1 MRERYKKSKVG
12 YCCLKYKPKEPS
24 RGLQQPEYCY
34 YCSFGFL
41 IIITIVDY
49 TQSPLI
55 QEYKHGDLCSETCVR
70 IGRIPVEES

>member
-24 RGLQQPEYCY
+24 RGLQKPEYFY

-41 IIITIVDY
+41 IIITIVYY

-55 QEYKHGDLCSETCVR
+55 QGDLCSETCVR